1 MRLDQALVRRGLAR
15 SRGQASE
22 VVRAGGVR
30 VNGRRTNKPAATVAD
45 SDRIEVAGTDH
56 YVSRAAH
63 KLLGALIDS
72 GLGIAGRVLDAGAST
87 GGFTQVALE
96 RGAETVY
103 AVDVGHGQLAASV
116 RDDSRVVVREGL
128 NLRALSLDDLD
139 GQPVDLIVGD
149 VSFISLKL
157 LLAPLLAVLHPD
169 GAALLLVKPQFEVG
183 RGGLDARGVVRD
195 EGVRRQC
202 VDDVAAEA
210 ARLGWPET
218 WRGPSGTPGTAG
230 NIEWFLLLR
239 GRRQNVGGPG

>member
-157 LLAPLLAVLHPD
+157 LLDPLLAVLKPD

-195 EGVRRQC
+195 DRIRQRC
-202 VDDVAAEA
+202 VDEVAAQA
-210 ARLGWPET
+210 QRLGWAET
-218 WRGPSGTPGTAG
+218 WRGVSRTVGASG
-230 NIEWFLLLR
+230 NVEWFLLLR
-239 GRRQNVGGPG
+239 GRPVDDGGHG